1 MEVEE
6 EIGAWHV
13 IVGKHFASAV
23 TYQTKM
29 SLFFD
34 MTEQNKTILIFK
46 TQ

>member
-1 MEVEE
+1 ME

-29 SLFFD
+29 SLFF
-34 MTEQNKTILIFK
+34 ELLEPHKTILLFK